1 MKKYYKR
8 TFNSPLMKSV
18 NFVDGS
24 FVNLIKLNMPYA
36 DGKQYAI
43 YETIKIMSPT
53 LKLFKNEEDAVKRFD
68 KMVDIGK
75 DLSAIRSTSVRVNN
89 VWITSNN

>member
-1 MKKYYKR
+1 MKYAKR
-8 TFNSPLMKSV
+8 TFNSPLIKSV

-24 FVNLIKLNMPYA
+24 FVNLIKLNKPYA
-36 DGKQYAI
+36 DGKQYVI
-43 YETIKIMSPT
+43 YETIKIMPPT

-68 KMVDIGK
+68 KMVDIGNSMS
-75 DLSAIRSTSVRVNN
+75 LIRNKGERVNN

>member
-43 YETIKIMSPT
+43 YETIKIMPPT
-53 LKLFKNEEDAVKRFD
+53 LKLFKNKEDALKRFD
-68 KMVDIGK
+68 KMVGYGEDI
-75 DLSAIRSTSVRVNN
+75 STIRNASELVNG
-89 VWITSNN
+89 VWITLEY